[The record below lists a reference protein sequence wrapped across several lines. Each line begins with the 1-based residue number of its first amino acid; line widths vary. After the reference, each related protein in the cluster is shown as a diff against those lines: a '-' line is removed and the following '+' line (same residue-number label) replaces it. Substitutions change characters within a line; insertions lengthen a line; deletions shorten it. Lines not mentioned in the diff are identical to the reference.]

1 MQNLANAFCD
11 FLCHILTLILMIF
24 YPIAVLLMFLT
35 CIAVYIAIA
44 PIIIIA
50 WIITKIAGEDV

>member
-1 MQNLANAFCD
+1 
-11 FLCHILTLILMIF
+11 MIF
-24 YPIAVLLMFLT
+24 YPIAVFLMFLT